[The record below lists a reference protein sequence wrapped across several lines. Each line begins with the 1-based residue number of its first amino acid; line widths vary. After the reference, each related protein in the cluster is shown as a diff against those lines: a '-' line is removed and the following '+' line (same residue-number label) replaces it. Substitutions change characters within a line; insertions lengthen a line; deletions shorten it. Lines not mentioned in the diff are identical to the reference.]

1 MSYSG
6 VHSYPPYYG
15 QDCSAQDA
23 YPRTEDQ
30 STSAPLH
37 PGADGNAIGGR
48 LSQYGS
54 NPYNWDSQQQ
64 TQNGYGSVNGD
75 ISQRASSGWRG
86 MNDHHQPTGDHQSSA
101 PSHQNAAS
109 HNATTTPYQNDTSQ
123 PAASH
128 STHALSNLAYASGLE
143 SAGLQSGSTQG
154 GQFTKSSQ
162 NAYRQSQNSGYT
174 TSSGSL
180 PASFLTQNYQGQ
192 HSTQPYVSQRPQS
205 QSAPQSELAMSAAAA
220 LAGAVSRRHAGQ
232 RSPATNYQQPQAAA
246 SATGNAA
253 SKQAHPTQPVNRVAS
268 PYNNVGQ
275 VSNRPTEPY
284 RMQSAT
290 GLGSPN
296 IPRPAS
302 TSKQTSNA
310 RQTGQATQS
319 LPNARNS
326 SAQNDSSI
334 ANLVTNTSPQ
344 QAAAMPN
351 FVDPTQVFNPYH
363 KEYERQKRE
372 AAEAEARR
380 QASNQP
386 GSQNEPTSSWSQV
399 VIPGESAA
407 PNGEASTAKTSQG
420 TKRKR
425 RSDASQVS
433 NSAPP
438 KRPLEQETS
447 SEEDAEMAKEMK
459 AMIEKMRSWKN
470 KDPSMFQK
478 LWEEMKKGG
487 PGQPAP
493 ASAGSTST
501 PLPQVRQASLPKTRE
516 PKAPSKEAAD
526 NPNPVKAPFTLPPGV
541 PMHPNGY
548 TVVVE
553 NNPEGL
559 PDLGRFPAERRYRG
573 SYKKQLSIQGSSIPI
588 DPTLIT
594 SGKPADPSPTTA
606 PLSMPRPVQQSQAGS
621 QPPRPPAQQSTSQ
634 QASQRPPPHAA
645 QKSTAQGQTGKLANG
660 GTLWPQEKRKSLAEA
675 AVKALNA
682 NPANIDKKTTVQMIH
697 DLLEQNP
704 SYIDLCTMLEHRGL
718 VLHRSQ
724 FARSLL
730 SNVPDLASP
739 QQRTE
744 LGPKPHSANPL
755 ASFVKP
761 AVGTPAPKWQSFMN
775 DGDTKAE
782 VNFSQQS
789 ARFNTPSRLD
799 GTTQSKPGNARLHVP
814 APQAPTPKPGSKEAM
829 ARKRDFAE
837 LVDLSQLSDDEDYV
851 MPSKKPRTE
860 EAEPKREVFQTIDNE
875 GFLPHLTA
883 PSNSNTIPSP
893 SQAFVPS
900 NTQPLQFNPNQSQPL
915 IAPAPPA
922 KPKTTLATK
931 INKNEA
937 LRKSYYDPKT
947 IARDIL
953 IAAGRH
959 PTERPLNA
967 HMAGLLNKHIDID
980 SDLAT
985 FDWDAV
991 DPGGPPM
998 PRVQMVD
1005 IPAGPPRWKL
1015 GVRRKLG
1022 EDEQFEPIRIAQFVP
1037 AKRGPASQTA
1047 LNSTSRLSAPA
1058 TSLSQ
1063 EGQKPVNS
1071 QPQPQS
1077 RLRQYEV
1084 ADEAVQND
1092 VNTSETQPKRNST
1105 PAQASTPVA
1114 SSRTRTTASPA
1125 QQRGKSAESDKNM
1138 DDSGSFWPSG
1148 KRRGRPPGAKNKHPS
1163 IATMKNAAYTG
1174 SHASMPSAN
1183 EPVRYETYDCHWRK
1197 CGAKLHNLPTLR
1209 KHISKMHQEAPEKAS
1224 RNGHVCW
1231 WKKCTTLTRNED
1243 KTVTPNTSFPTF
1255 ETWMN
1260 HIDEAHLHPLGME
1273 IGDGP
1278 STSHI
1283 GKPKSLNLT
1292 QYMYQS
1298 RQDPARTGSYIDPQQ
1313 IAADRA
1319 KYLADGQGRLVTFLA
1334 TDDTNEEYAADALVI
1349 VPRSDKEEESD
1360 AHKKEELDAR
1370 KDFMRAHGNAKL
1382 DIKKSAEETLRAME
1396 ARKEKIGPGMDR
1408 GGCTLV
1414 NQERR
1419 TTLIQDQG
1427 LAGIMGD

>member
-6 VHSYPPYYG
+6 VHNYPHYYG
-15 QDCSAQDA
+15 QDRAAQNT
-23 YPRTEDQ
+23 YPRTEQ
-30 STSAPLH
+30 QATSTPLYS
-37 PGADGNAIGGR
+37 GADGYVIGVR
-48 LSQYGS
+48 QSQYGS
-54 NPYNWDSQQQ
+54 NAYTWDSQQQ
-64 TQNGYGSVNGD
+64 TQHGYGLVNGD
-75 ISQRASSGWRG
+75 MSQQASSNWRG
-86 MNDHHQPTGDHQSSA
+86 INDHQQPAGDLQSSA
-101 PSHQNAAS
+101 PNHQSAAS
-109 HNATTTPYQNDTSQ
+109 HAATTTPYYNAASQ

-128 STHALSNLAYASGLE
+128 STHALSNLAYASVLE
-143 SAGLQSGSTQG
+143 SAGLQNGSTQG
-154 GQFTKSSQ
+154 GHSTKSSQ
-162 NAYRQSQNSGYT
+162 SAYTQSQNSGYGI
-174 TSSGSL
+174 TSSSL
-180 PASFLTQNYQGQ
+180 PSQSPTQSHQNP
-192 HSTQPYVSQRPQS
+192 HSPQRYTSQRPQS
-205 QSAPQSELAMSAAAA
+205 QSAPQSELAVSAEAAP
-220 LAGAVSRRHAGQ
+220 AGIVSRKHAGQ
-232 RSPATNYQQPQAAA
+232 RSPATNYQQPQAPA
-246 SATGNAA
+246 SAMGIAA
-253 SKQAHPTQPVNRVAS
+253 PKQAPAIQPVNRVAS
-268 PYNNVGQ
+268 PHNTVGQ
-275 VSNRPTEPY
+275 VSNRPAQHNRT
-284 RMQSAT
+284 QSAT
-290 GLGSPN
+290 ALNNPN
-296 IPRPAS
+296 IPRPTSTTNQAS
-302 TSKQTSNA
+302 NVRQTS
-310 RQTGQATQS
+310 QATQS
-319 LPNARNS
+319 LPNAHNS

-372 AAEAEARR
+372 ATEAEARR

-386 GSQNEPTSSWSQV
+386 SSQSEQGATWSQDI
-399 VIPGESAA
+399 IPGELTTAIT
-407 PNGEASTAKTSQG
+407 EASSAKTSQG

-425 RSDASQVS
+425 RSDASQES

-438 KRPLEQETS
+438 KQTS
-447 SEEDAEMAKEMK
+447 DQQSPSKDAEMAKEMK
-459 AMIEKMRSWKN
+459 AMIEKMRGWKT

-493 ASAGSTST
+493 ALAGSTST
-501 PLPQVRQASLPKTRE
+501 PSPQVRQASLPKARE
-516 PKAPSKEAAD
+516 PKAPSKATAEALVTT
-526 NPNPVKAPFTLPPGV
+526 NAPFRSPPGV
-541 PMHPNGY
+541 PMHLNGY

-559 PDLGRFPAERRYRG
+559 PDLGRFPAERRHRG
-573 SYKKQLSIQGSSIPI
+573 SYKKQPSIQGSSIPI
-588 DPTLIT
+588 DPTLIA
-594 SGKPADPSPTTA
+594 SGKPADPNFTTA
-606 PLSMPRPVQQSQAGS
+606 PVPIPQPGQQLQTGS
-621 QPPRPPAQQSTSQ
+621 QPPRPLVRQSPSQ
-634 QASQRPPPHAA
+634 QASQPPPSHAV
-645 QKSTAQGQTGKLANG
+645 QKPPAQGQTSKLANG
-660 GTLWPQEKRKSLAEA
+660 GTLWPEEKRKSLAEA

-682 NPANIDKKTTVQMIH
+682 NPANNDKNITAQTIH

-704 SYIDLCTMLEHRGL
+704 SYIDLCTMLENRGL
-718 VLHRSQ
+718 VLHRGQ

-739 QQRTE
+739 QQKTE
-744 LGPKPHSANPL
+744 PGPKAHSTNPP

-761 AVGTPAPKWQSFMN
+761 AVGAPPPKWQPFMN
-775 DGDTKAE
+775 GGAIKPE
-782 VNFSQQS
+782 GNLSQQS
-789 ARFNTPSRLD
+789 ARFNGSSRLD
-799 GTTQSKPGNARLHVP
+799 GITQAKLGNVRLHVP
-814 APQAPTPKPGSKEAM
+814 SPQAPTPKPGSKEAM

-860 EAEPKREVFQTIDNE
+860 EEEPKREVFQIDDE

-883 PSNSNTIPSP
+883 PSSRSTMPGP
-893 SQAFVPS
+893 EQAFVPP
-900 NTQPLQFNPNQSQPL
+900 NAQPLQFNTNQSQPL
-915 IAPAPPA
+915 IAPTPPA
-922 KPKTTLATK
+922 KPKTTLARK

-953 IAAGRH
+953 TAAGRH

-991 DPGGPPM
+991 DPGRPPM

-1022 EDEQFEPIRIAQFVP
+1022 EDEQFEPTRIAQHAP
-1037 AKRGPASQTA
+1037 AKRSPASRTA
-1047 LNSTSRLSAPA
+1047 LNSMPRLSAQTP
-1058 TSLSQ
+1058 SLSQ
-1063 EGQKPVNS
+1063 ESQQPING

-1084 ADEAVQND
+1084 ADEAAQNA
-1092 VNTSETQPKRNST
+1092 VNAGETPPKRNST
-1105 PAQASTPVA
+1105 PVQASTPIA
-1114 SSRTRTTASPA
+1114 SSRTRTTVSTA
-1125 QQRGKSAESDKNM
+1125 QQRGKSIESEKNM

-1163 IATMKNAAYTG
+1163 VTTMKNAAYAG
-1174 SHASMPSAN
+1174 SHASMPSAT
-1183 EPVRYETYDCHWRK
+1183 EPVRYETYNCHWRK

-1209 KHISKMHQEAPEKAS
+1209 KHISKMHRQAPEKVS
-1224 RNGHVCW
+1224 GNGHVCW

-1243 KTVTPNTSFPTF
+1243 KTVTPNVYFPTF

-1260 HIDEAHLHPLGME
+1260 HVEEAHLHPLGME

-1298 RQDPARTGSYIDPQQ
+1298 RQDPARTVSHLDPQQ

-1319 KYLADGQGRLVTFLA
+1319 KYLADGQGRLVTFPA
-1334 TDDTNEEYAADALVI
+1334 TDNTNEEYAADALVI
-1349 VPRSDKEEESD
+1349 VPPSDKQEE
-1360 AHKKEELDAR
+1360 HDAR
-1370 KDFMRAHGNAKL
+1370 KHFMRAHGNEKL

-1419 TTLIQDQG
+1419 ATLIQDQG